1 MPRAAEQD
9 VVDLDAEGPLGRADV
24 AGRADEEAIRKALRD
39 PKTAGL
45 EVSDDGLLRSLRR
58 RVERVE
64 LVLREELAIAR

>member
-1 MPRAAEQD
+1 MPRAAEQY